1 MGNEI
6 KYMAECV
13 KRGHASGDGVFTERC
28 QEFIENNFQASK
40 VLLTT
45 SCTSALEMAALLCD
59 VDSSSEVILPSYTFV
74 STANAFLL
82 RGARL
87 RFVDICEDTLNI
99 DPKQIKDAVTDK
111 SKVIVPVHYA
121 GVGCDMDEINLI
133 ADQHGLDVIED
144 AAQGVNSQYKGRS
157 LGTIGRLGTFSFH
170 ETKNFICGEGGALLI
185 NDEALIEK
193 AEIIREKGTNRSQFF
208 RGEVDK
214 YTWVELGSSFL
225 PSDILAAFLYAQL
238 ENMDRITRQREHIYN
253 LYLELLGPLAERGIL
268 RLPIIPEG
276 RTSNYHM
283 LYIITEDAQVQ
294 QGLLKQLNERG
305 VNAVFHYV
313 PLHTSPMGESLGYR
327 KGMLPVT
334 EDLSARLIRL
344 PFYFELDDGSIHRIA
359 GEINA
364 YFDGV

>member
-1 MGNEI
+1 MEGFSLSIRDIDDVEDIGGIGDVNE
-6 KYMAECV
+6 
-13 KRGHASGDGVFTERC
+13 ERV
-28 QEFIENNFQASK
+28 QIYH
-40 VLLTT
+40 VR
-45 SCTSALEMAALLCD
+45 
-59 VDSSSEVILPSYTFV
+59 SE
-74 STANAFLL
+74 AQ
-82 RGARL
+82 RR
-87 RFVDICEDTLNI
+87 
-99 DPKQIKDAVTDK
+99 
-111 SKVIVPVHYA
+111 VH
-121 GVGCDMDEINLI
+121 
-133 ADQHGLDVIED
+133 
-144 AAQGVNSQYKGRS
+144 
-157 LGTIGRLGTFSFH
+157 
-170 ETKNFICGEGGALLI
+170 
-185 NDEALIEK
+185 
-193 AEIIREKGTNRSQFF
+193 
-208 RGEVDK
+208 
-214 YTWVELGSSFL
+214 
-225 PSDILAAFLYAQL
+225 AQL